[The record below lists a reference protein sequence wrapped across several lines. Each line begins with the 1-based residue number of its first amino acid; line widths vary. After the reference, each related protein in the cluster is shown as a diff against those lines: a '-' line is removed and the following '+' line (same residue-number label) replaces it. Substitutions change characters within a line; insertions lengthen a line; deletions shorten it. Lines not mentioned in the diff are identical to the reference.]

1 LYLENDQPSKAI
13 ALNVEQLLP
22 VLESRIQLANSYS
35 ILGSIAF
42 VQSRLADAETWW
54 QRSAGI
60 CEAEKLTQEA
70 AVSLSNL
77 GTLKAAQGD
86 YKGATVYFRKSVEY
100 FTTSIGLEHPLAV
113 KAQSNLGQSLFR
125 LRRYQEATQWLEKAH
140 YLARKWY
147 GTENAITIQL
157 CLDHAEALR
166 KLGRK
171 DEAKAMVTG
180 VQRMPAAVS
189 AALPGRSTVDVL
201 QLGDDG
207 LRK

>member
-1 LYLENDQPSKAI
+1 
-13 ALNVEQLLP
+13 VEQLLP

-54 QRSAGI
+54 QRSAAI

-100 FTTSIGLEHPLAV
+100 FTTSIGLEHP
-113 KAQSNLGQSLFR
+113 
-125 LRRYQEATQWLEKAH
+125 WL
-140 YLARKWY
+140 
-147 GTENAITIQL
+147 
-157 CLDHAEALR
+157 
-166 KLGRK
+166 
-171 DEAKAMVTG
+171 
-180 VQRMPAAVS
+180 
-189 AALPGRSTVDVL
+189 
-201 QLGDDG
+201 
-207 LRK
+207 